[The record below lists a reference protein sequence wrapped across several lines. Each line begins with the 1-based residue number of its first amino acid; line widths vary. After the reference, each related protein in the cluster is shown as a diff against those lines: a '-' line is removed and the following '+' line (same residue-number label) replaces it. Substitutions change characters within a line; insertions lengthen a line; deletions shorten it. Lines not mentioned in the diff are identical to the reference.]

1 MKTLSLR
8 TLKKVALFTS
18 AAVLA
23 FSFSIPSMSAAST
36 ESEQNIV
43 AKAYPTL
50 SSSNVGT
57 SYTQL
62 GGQYAIFTA
71 LNGPVS
77 FSVDQNAAS
86 GTQTFTM
93 TYQIRE
99 TKSGRIVATQSL
111 SGKRGGSSPT
121 ASLYFGSIGEGTY
134 AVYAKVVGAS
144 KASATVQVY
153 AN

>member
-8 TLKKVALFTS
+8 AFKKVALFTS

-23 FSFSIPSMSAAST
+23 FSFGIPSMSAAST

-62 GGQYAIFTA
+62 GDSM
-71 LNGPVS
+71 P
-77 FSVDQNAAS
+77 FSQ
-86 GTQTFTM
+86 
-93 TYQIRE
+93 R
-99 TKSGRIVATQSL
+99 L
-111 SGKRGGSSPT
+111 
-121 ASLYFGSIGEGTY
+121 
-134 AVYAKVVGAS
+134 
-144 KASATVQVY
+144 TVLFLFQ
-153 AN
+153 